1 MNHKWRLYRRAEPQR
16 GAGMALLLLAIYA
29 LPALVLSFVCKDPT
43 GASAFYSQN
52 GIIVAG
58 LLVLPRRTGLLFCAA
73 CVLTNLIQ
81 NVITQVDLAHS
92 LLYAALNQ
100 GLSFSTAFLMRS
112 LCGAAIDLSRFR
124 RIAVFAAITLCT
136 AAGEALI
143 GQLACVAI
151 EGTSAQFFHHWLQ
164 WVGEDSL
171 GLLIALPAILLPM
184 KSARAIYAS
193 SPWERWLLL
202 ALTAAFSVFAFADG
216 RSMIFLLIYP
226 LLFLV
231 AFRAGPAWVS
241 VSVLVVASV
250 AAYFTAHGMGPIAL
264 LEMGNA
270 FRGQFMIQVFIIS
283 IFACALPATNALG
296 ELNRAT
302 QRLKRIHA
310 IARAARAAA
319 ETANAAKSQFLANM
333 SHEIRTPLNGV
344 LGMAQAMAA
353 GELSPLQRERVEVI
367 QTSGD
372 MLLAIL
378 NDVLDLAKIEAGKLE
393 LETVPFDLVDI
404 ARSAKAA
411 FEALSI
417 KKGIQFEVE
426 VGLGAVGV
434 FRGDPTRIRQILYNL
449 TANALKFTDRGVV
462 RASIMRTASGL
473 EIQVSDTGIGIPSD
487 RLAHLFQ
494 KFEQADASTTR
505 RFGGTGLGLAICREL
520 AQLMGGEI
528 RVESEVGVGSIFSVA
543 LQLERLSDG
552 VPPESRTRDA
562 VAAGSDDQRPLR
574 VLAADD
580 NRVNQLVLKTL
591 LQQIGLEPVLVDDGQ
606 AALDAWEA
614 EDWDL
619 ILMDMQMPVMDGLT
633 ATQHIR
639 AREREKGLRRT
650 PIIALTADAMSHQI
664 ASYKAAGMDD
674 FVAKPIDAAK
684 LFEAIDAV
692 VTPPIEAE
700 NTDETIRMIA

>member
-1 MNHKWRLYRRAEPQR
+1 
-16 GAGMALLLLAIYA
+16 
-29 LPALVLSFVCKDPT
+29 
-43 GASAFYSQN
+43 
-52 GIIVAG
+52 
-58 LLVLPRRTGLLFCAA
+58 
-73 CVLTNLIQ
+73 
-81 NVITQVDLAHS
+81 
-92 LLYAALNQ
+92 
-100 GLSFSTAFLMRS
+100 
-112 LCGAAIDLSRFR
+112 
-124 RIAVFAAITLCT
+124 
-136 AAGEALI
+136 
-143 GQLACVAI
+143 
-151 EGTSAQFFHHWLQ
+151 
-164 WVGEDSL
+164 
-171 GLLIALPAILLPM
+171 
-184 KSARAIYAS
+184 
-193 SPWERWLLL
+193 
-202 ALTAAFSVFAFADG
+202 
-216 RSMIFLLIYP
+216 
-226 LLFLV
+226 
-231 AFRAGPAWVS
+231 
-241 VSVLVVASV
+241 
-250 AAYFTAHGMGPIAL
+250 
-264 LEMGNA
+264 
-270 FRGQFMIQVFIIS
+270 
-283 IFACALPATNALG
+283 
-296 ELNRAT
+296 
-302 QRLKRIHA
+302 
-310 IARAARAAA
+310 
-319 ETANAAKSQFLANM
+319 
-333 SHEIRTPLNGV
+333 
-344 LGMAQAMAA
+344 
-353 GELSPLQRERVEVI
+353 
-367 QTSGD
+367 
-372 MLLAIL
+372 
-378 NDVLDLAKIEAGKLE
+378 
-393 LETVPFDLVDI
+393 
-404 ARSAKAA
+404 
-411 FEALSI
+411 
-417 KKGIQFEVE
+417 
-426 VGLGAVGV
+426 
-434 FRGDPTRIRQILYNL
+434 
-449 TANALKFTDRGVV
+449 
-462 RASIMRTASGL
+462 MRTASGL

-614 EDWDL
+614 QDWDL

-639 AREREKGLRRT
+639 ARERDKGLRRT

>member
-1 MNHKWRLYRRAEPQR
+1 MGHRWRLYRAAEPPR

-29 LPALVLSFVCKDPT
+29 VPALAVTYFCKDPT

-73 CVLTNLIQ
+73 CLLINLGQNALTR
-81 NVITQVDLAHS
+81 VDIAHS
-92 LLYAALNQ
+92 LLFSALNQ
-100 GLSFSTAFLMRS
+100 ALSFSTAFLMRS

-124 RIAVFAAITLCT
+124 RLAVFAAITLCVGS
-136 AAGEALI
+136 GEALI
-143 GQLACVAI
+143 GQLACIPI

-184 KSARAIYAS
+184 KSARAVYAS
-193 SPWERWLLL
+193 KVWERWLLL
-202 ALTAAFSVFAFADG
+202 ALTAVFSVFAFAVG
-216 RSMIFLLIYP
+216 RSMIFLMIYP

-241 VSVLVVASV
+241 VSVLVVAFVS
-250 AAYFTAHGMGPIAL
+250 AYFTAHGMGPIAL
-264 LEMGNA
+264 LAMGNA
-270 FRGQFMIQVFIIS
+270 FRGQFMIQVFIVS
-283 IFACALPATNALG
+283 IFHCALPATNALG
-296 ELNRAT
+296 ELNRAAR
-302 QRLKRIHA
+302 RLKRIHA

-393 LETVPFDLVDI
+393 LESLPFDLVDV

-411 FEALSI
+411 FEALAI
-417 KKGIQFEVE
+417 KKRIQFEVE
-426 VGLGAVGV
+426 VGLDAVGV
-434 FRGDPTRIRQILYNL
+434 YRGDPTRIRQILYNL
-449 TANALKFTDRGVV
+449 TANALKFTERGVV
-462 RASIMRTASGL
+462 RAAILRTGSGL
-473 EIQVSDTGIGIPSD
+473 EIQVSDTGIGIPAD
-487 RLAHLFQ
+487 RVAHLFQ

-528 RVESEVGVGSIFSVA
+528 RVESALGVGSTFSVS
-543 LQLERLSDG
+543 LQLERLSEG
-552 VPPESRTRDA
+552 APPESQNRDA
-562 VAAGSDDQRPLR
+562 VAASPDDQWSLR

-591 LQQIGLEPVLVDDGQ
+591 LQQIGLEPVLVDDGK
-606 AALDAWEA
+606 AALEAWEA
-614 EDWDL
+614 QDWDL

-639 AREREKGLRRT
+639 AQEAAKDRRRT

-664 ASYKAAGMDD
+664 ASYKAAGMDA

-692 VTPPIEAE
+692 VTPDIDAESSDEA
-700 NTDETIRMIA
+700 IQKIA